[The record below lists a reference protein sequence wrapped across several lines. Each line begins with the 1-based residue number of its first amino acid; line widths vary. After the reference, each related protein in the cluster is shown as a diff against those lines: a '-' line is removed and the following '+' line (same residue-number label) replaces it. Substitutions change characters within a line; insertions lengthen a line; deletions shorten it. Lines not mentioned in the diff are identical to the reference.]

1 MSYDVYYD
9 MRAGRYDLGFM
20 SYDVVNDI
28 SHVYN
33 DIVTPWNDIVI
44 DIGTGR
50 HDMQSMSYDVYYD
63 MAMSITTSSGR
74 GATSI
79 TTWGAIPRG
88 LGKPKNCPK
97 LNKFS

>member
-1 MSYDVYYD
+1 MGVGRDDLHSMSYDI
-9 MRAGRYDLGFM
+9 
-20 SYDVVNDI
+20 VNDI
-28 SHVYN
+28 ANVYN
-33 DIVTPWNDIVI
+33 DIVTPRNDIVI

-88 LGKPKNCPK
+88 LGKPKNCSK